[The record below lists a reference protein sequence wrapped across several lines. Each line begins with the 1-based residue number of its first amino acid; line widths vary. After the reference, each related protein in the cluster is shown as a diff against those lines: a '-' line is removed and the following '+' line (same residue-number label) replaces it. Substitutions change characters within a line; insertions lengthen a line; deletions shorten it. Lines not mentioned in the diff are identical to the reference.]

1 MAEFNKV
8 AAQRVNL
15 SDKSRLRRVS
25 PTDISQ
31 FIRLDQC
38 QRYLALRLKERR
50 EGLRFIYDYGVTPQ
64 AIPPLLTRSGATF
77 EKEVEAAVGANFP
90 VVNLVQGSKFNPKR
104 PLDNRQVVERA
115 LALAPGQVLCL
126 FQAHLEVLVEEW
138 QIRGDADIVRLER
151 DSQGQLRVMVV
162 DMKSSTSAKV
172 EHRLQVAFYRLML
185 EKLFEGQG
193 LSFAGVST
201 AILYRGVEGSLAEG
215 LTNEELRLMAVQREA
230 AQIYFGLS
238 SGYLEIIEDQAAY
251 LEAVHDLVTGPESL
265 AIQVSQAPV
274 EAAPYHLDFKCDSC
288 LYNEYCMKTSAE
300 GDDLSLLPHLN
311 PLDKEAL
318 KRNGLTTARE
328 LAHLKDWDPQEKKL
342 LPAAGKKA
350 LAEKLAATWPVGPR
364 VDELVH
370 RARRYRQWKKEPL
383 EAVSYL
389 PGKGYGSLPFS
400 GPDQNPNLVKI
411 YVDAQQ
417 DYLTNRVY
425 LLGALVEAYEAGK
438 ATPERRQSVVRL
450 AQNPV
455 DDQEK
460 EETLLLDWIQSV
472 LQAVARV
479 AAPDGEEKPNVPIHL
494 VFYDK
499 LAQKTLLDGL
509 SRHLSTVLG
518 ATPLY
523 DFMTQIAAFDSPLI
537 SFLEEEMRELKNYPM
552 LCQSLQA
559 VAAFL
564 GFDWGEYRT
573 VFKERL
579 FDFWGKLEPSDQ
591 AGREAESPWFM
602 RRARFGSAI
611 PLEYAYG
618 VWGEIPEV
626 EVGNPDP
633 FKPFKGVDYAQL
645 RGFEERRLE
654 AQAHITR
661 DFTGNKLTEKTPFN
675 LENLA
680 GFNQKAR
687 TLAHAL
693 TEFVMIERH
702 TEFGAWKTT
711 RNLPP
716 ERRELMGETL
726 IVRYQETDQ
735 TPAVA
740 ARNRENEKRRLLK
753 EQYYAAYREA
763 RPDAKQVRLPKDQ
776 KEASDWS
783 QEDLV
788 FRLRLEVTEV
798 GCGLDEALGLTRL
811 KEGERVILY
820 PRFSYDS
827 RLPPAE
833 RTPNTPTPKQM
844 LYGLRAEI
852 VRYDV
857 ERDQAGKALAAWVE
871 AQIVPTFGGG
881 KNNPGFT
888 FSTAPFNNLPLV
900 EDTLYTLEP
909 DPNDINGSWAAEVS
923 QGLCA
928 LEDGA
933 SGGANA
939 LYRLIGGSAG
949 QLNLFPGQWNPAA
962 VEGQAKFMAGLEAL
976 YAKGSLHGFE
986 SGKRDYIGSLGEQPV
1001 LLVQGPPGT
1010 GKSYST
1016 AFALFARLQGA
1027 LAGGLP
1033 FRAVVSCKTH
1043 AAIDVLL
1050 ENVRSVQLK
1059 LKRRFEAEPEICTA
1073 YFDRRLLSAPLL
1085 RIAPKT
1091 PSKDGIVDLVKDGEK
1106 EKGAQHNVD
1115 LIIEQPF
1122 CIVGATPGSIRG
1134 MLKAKWKDLP
1144 QWFNNP
1150 FIDCLVLDEASQMNL
1165 PEAVMAALP
1174 LKTGGQLIVVGDHR
1188 QMAPIIKHDW
1198 ASEPRRTFQE
1208 YKSYQSLFNTL
1219 RELAPPMIKFEESFR
1234 LHAAMAEFLREE
1246 IYSKDEI
1253 NYRSN
1258 NYKLLESITHTD
1270 PFVAAAL
1277 TPEHPLVVIVHSE
1290 AGSQS
1295 RNLFE
1300 QKLMAPLL
1308 AALANP
1314 DLYGY
1319 NMDEGLGVVVPHRAQ
1334 RADLQ
1339 NNYAFLTEKDPDT
1352 GAVIKSAV
1360 DTVERFQGGEREA
1373 IVVSA
1378 TESDREYLL
1387 AAGDFLYD
1395 PCRLT
1400 VALSRAKRKMIL
1412 VASRSVFSLFSPGEA
1427 TFANAQMW
1435 KNLLR
1440 KTCTVSLWQG
1450 QFEGEQVEV
1459 WGNQA
1464 GHHPAETVRI

>member
-1 MAEFNKV
+1 LESAKLAEINRITALPVTLPNKS
-8 AAQRVNL
+8 NL
-15 SDKSRLRRVS
+15 QRVS

-50 EGLRFIYDYGVTPQ
+50 EGLRFVYDYGVTPQ
-64 AIPPLLTRSGATF
+64 AIPPLLTRSGAEF
-77 EKEVEAAVGANFP
+77 EKEVEIAVQAHFP
-90 VVNLVQGSKFNPKR
+90 VVNMVQGSKFNTRR
-104 PLDNRQVVERA
+104 PLDNQKVVHKA
-115 LALAPGQVLCL
+115 LALKPGQVLCL
-126 FQAHLEVLVEEW
+126 FQTHLEVLVEEW

-151 DSQGQLRVMVV
+151 DSEGKLWVMVV

-185 EKLFEGQG
+185 EKLFEEHG
-193 LSFAGVST
+193 LSFAGMST
-201 AILYRGVEGSLAEG
+201 AILYRGLEGSLAEG
-215 LTNEELRLMAVQREA
+215 LTKEDLRLMEEQQEA
-230 AQIYFGLS
+230 AQIYFGVS
-238 SGYLEIIEDQAAY
+238 SGYLEIIKDQEAY
-251 LEAVHDLVTGPESL
+251 LEAVYDLVTSPESL
-265 AIQVSQAPV
+265 AIKVSQAPV
-274 EAAPYHLDFKCDSC
+274 EDAPYHLNYKCDSC

-328 LAHLKDWDPQEKKL
+328 LAHLKVWNSKEKTL
-342 LPAAGKKA
+342 LPAAGKKE
-350 LAEKLAATWPVGPR
+350 LTRKLAATWPVGPR
-364 VDELVH
+364 VDELIH
-370 RARRYRQWKKEPL
+370 RAKRYRQWKKEPM
-383 EAVSYL
+383 EAVSYI
-389 PGKGYGSLPFS
+389 PGKGHGSLPFS
-400 GPDQNPNLVKI
+400 GPDQNSNLVKI
-411 YVDAQQ
+411 YIDAQQ
-417 DYLTNRVY
+417 DYLTNRIY
-425 LLGALVEAYEAGK
+425 LLGALVEGNEAGIENL
-438 ATPERRQSVVRL
+438 ERRQSVVRL
-450 AQNPV
+450 ASGPV
-455 DDQEK
+455 DNQEK
-460 EETLLLDWIQSV
+460 EEALLLDWIQSV
-472 LQAVARV
+472 LREVV
-479 AAPDGEEKPNVPIHL
+479 ETAAPDVEGKPNAPVHL
-494 VFYDK
+494 IFYDK
-499 LAQKTLLDGL
+499 LSQKALLDCL

-523 DFMTQIAAFDSPLI
+523 DFMTQLAAFDSPII

-564 GFDWGEYRT
+564 RFDWGEYRT

-579 FDFWGKLEPSDQ
+579 FDFWGKLEPSKEE
-591 AGREAESPWFM
+591 GREEESPWYM

-626 EVGNPDP
+626 EAGSSDP
-633 FKPFKGVDYAQL
+633 FEPFQGVSFEQL
-645 RGFEERRLE
+645 KGFEERRLE
-654 AQAHITR
+654 ALAHITR
-661 DFTGNKLTEKTPFN
+661 DFKGNKLTEKTPFN
-675 LENLA
+675 LESLSE
-680 GFNQKAR
+680 FNQKAR

-693 TEFVMIERH
+693 SEFVMIERH
-702 TEFGAWKTT
+702 TEFGAWKST

-716 ERRELMGETL
+716 ERRVLMGETL
-726 IVRYQETDQ
+726 IVRYQEGDQ
-735 TPAVA
+735 EPEVA

-753 EQYYAAYREA
+753 DQYYAAYREA
-763 RPDAKQVRLPKDQ
+763 RPDAKQVKLPKDQ
-776 KEASDWS
+776 KEASEWS
-783 QEDLV
+783 QEGMV
-788 FRLRLEVTEV
+788 FRLRLEVAEV
-798 GCGLDEALGLTRL
+798 GCGLDEALGLSRL

-820 PRFSYDS
+820 PRFSYDT
-827 RLPPAE
+827 RLPIEE

-852 VRYDV
+852 IRFDV
-857 ERDQAGKALAAWVE
+857 ERDEEGKALAAWVE
-871 AQIVPTFGGG
+871 AQIVPAFGGS

-888 FSTAPFNNLPLV
+888 FSTASFNNLPLV
-900 EDTLYTLEP
+900 EDKLYTFEG

-923 QGLCA
+923 QGLSA
-928 LEDGA
+928 LEDGTA
-933 SGGANA
+933 GGANA

-949 QLNLFPGQWNPAA
+949 QLTTFPNQWNEAA
-962 VEGQAKFMAGLEAL
+962 ARGQATFMAGLDAL
-976 YAKGSLHGFE
+976 FVKGSLHGFE
-986 SGKRDYIGSLGEQPV
+986 QGKHDYIGTLGDQPV

-1033 FRAVVSCKTH
+1033 FRVVLSCKTH

-1059 LKRRFEAEPEICTA
+1059 LAKLFEAESAVCAA
-1073 YFDRRLLSAPLL
+1073 YFDRRILSAPLM
-1085 RIAPKT
+1085 RIAPRK
-1091 PSKDGIVDLVKDGEK
+1091 PSKEGIVDLVKDGDK
-1106 EKGAQHNVD
+1106 EKGEKHNVD
-1115 LIIEQPF
+1115 LIIEQLY
-1122 CIVGATPGSIRG
+1122 CIVGVTPGGVRG
-1134 MLKAKWKDLP
+1134 MLKAKWKDMP

-1174 LKTGGQLIVVGDHR
+1174 LKESGQLIVVGDHR

-1198 ASEPRRTFQE
+1198 ASEPKRTFQE

-1219 RELAPPMIKFEESFR
+1219 RELNPPMIKFEESFR

-1253 NYRSN
+1253 NYHSN
-1258 NYKLLESITHTD
+1258 NYNLLENIAHAD

-1277 TPEHPLVVIVHSE
+1277 APEHPLVVIVHSE
-1290 AGSQS
+1290 AGSQA

-1300 QKLMAPLL
+1300 QRLMGPLL
-1308 AALANP
+1308 EALANP
-1314 DLYGY
+1314 ELYDY
-1319 NMDEGLGVVVPHRAQ
+1319 DMDDGLGVVVPHRAQ

-1339 NNYAFLTEKDPDT
+1339 NSYDFLTEKDPDT
-1352 GAVIKSAV
+1352 GAIIKSSV

-1378 TESDREYLL
+1378 TESDRDYLL

-1412 VASRSVFSLFSPGEA
+1412 VASRSVFSLFSPGEE

-1440 KTCTVSLWQG
+1440 KTCTVPLWQG
-1450 QFEGEQVEV
+1450 QIEGEQVEV
-1459 WGNQA
+1459 WGNES
-1464 GHHPAETVRI
+1464 PLK